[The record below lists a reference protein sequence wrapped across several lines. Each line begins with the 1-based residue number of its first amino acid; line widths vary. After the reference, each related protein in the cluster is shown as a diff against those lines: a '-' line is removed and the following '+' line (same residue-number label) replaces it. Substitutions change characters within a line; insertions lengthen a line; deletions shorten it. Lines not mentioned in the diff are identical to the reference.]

1 MPVLLGLKPL
11 IIFLRKQVC
20 SLVYPFIHFA
30 INQSIALFTFVNN
43 KLPRSVVCLGGHF
56 RTQTKKIRDLG
67 ETELAPGGEARD
79 GMYCFD
85 FLIFGNIFMVYFQ
98 ILTCNFIFF
107 WL

>member
-1 MPVLLGLKPL
+1 MA
-11 IIFLRKQVC
+11 IIHTYRGGKK
-20 SLVYPFIHFA
+20 
-30 INQSIALFTFVNN
+30 ALFHT
-43 KLPRSVVCLGGHF
+43 GHF

-107 WL
+107 WLWVRPSDLARLPVNFLPRT